1 MVVPLPQV
9 NIEVPLQQANMV
21 VLHPQI
27 SMEALLP
34 QANMEAPHPQAN
46 MEAPHPQASMEVLH
60 PQVNIVADLPQVNME
75 DLQQVRLEGC
85 QVLLCLGRGAWEV
98 PSPQPKGCILLR
110 LPMLACPQHPDQ
122 ASPKT
127 NTKELTRVPRQECRC
142 QKDTAKVLLQV
153 ALPLAPARFLP
164 LLVRAITP
172 LVVHLDQDSFL
183 LSLDSLRSP
192 DTQGEL
198 CQVSPSRQIIQ
209 EVNQCLHREVCS
221 SLLGPKNWTPTR
233 CPAQ

>member
-34 QANMEAPHPQAN
+34 QANMEAPHPQA
-46 MEAPHPQASMEVLH
+46 SMEVLH
-60 PQVNIVADLPQVNME
+60 PQVNIVGDLPQVNME

-127 NTKELTRVPRQECRC
+127 NTKELTRVPHQECRC
-142 QKDTAKVLLQV
+142 QKDTSKVLLQV
-153 ALPLAPARFLP
+153 VLPLAPARFLP

-172 LVVHLDQDSFL
+172 QVVHLDQDSSL
-183 LSLDSLRSP
+183 PSLDSLGSP
-192 DTQGEL
+192 DTQGEQ